1 MAPERIN
8 GEVSSVNDCMSAK
21 ADVWSVGVILF
32 FLVFGKP
39 PFDGKTTTSLVKQI
53 KTGLLDMENTNWKED
68 LRIFMQ
74 LIMEMLQPE
83 PIERISVVTALNH

>member
-39 PFDGKTTTSLVKQI
+39 PFDGKTTASLVK
-53 KTGLLDMENTNWKED
+53 
-68 LRIFMQ
+68 
-74 LIMEMLQPE
+74 
-83 PIERISVVTALNH
+83 